1 MKIFLVRHAEGENSK
16 SNWQSPNT
24 PLSSLGIKQA
34 EALTATKRF
43 SAVDRVFSSNLVRAR
58 QTADIIA
65 RDLNKT
71 VEENVDIRE
80 REQSSQIY
88 GLARTDSIAE
98 RYVKALQE
106 NTNDWNYKWDS
117 EEESKNEVRSRA
129 IKFKD
134 YLESNFSGEDILVVS
149 HENFLKQLI
158 PVCILG
164 STDLTKESEKLYRS
178 INIENTGISFLIYSE
193 EPKSWKLWYIND
205 YAHL

>member
-1 MKIFLVRHAEGENSK
+1 MKLFLVRHAEGENSK

-24 PLSSLGIKQA
+24 PLSPQGIKQVA
-34 EALTATKRF
+34 ALVATKRF
-43 SAVDRVFSSNLVRAR
+43 STVDRIFSSNLARAR

-65 RDLNKT
+65 KDLNKP

-88 GLARTDSIAE
+88 GLDRTDPIAE

-106 NTNDWNYKWDS
+106 NTNDWNYKWDN

-129 IKFKD
+129 INFKK
-134 YLESNFSGEDILVVS
+134 YLELNFSGDNILVIS

-164 STDLTKESEKLYRS
+164 SGDLTKDSEKLYRS
-178 INIENTGISFLIYSE
+178 INIENTGISLLIFN
-193 EPKSWKLWYIND
+193 PDTKNWKIWYIND